1 MRTVIYR
8 QGLALLLS
16 LLMPVPVLQ
25 AKENLYFHGSLVAEP
40 CTLAPEDAEIEL
52 DFGNVVDKYLYLNQ
66 RTAGKMF
73 AIRLTQCD
81 IRLGSLAEITLK
93 GEESGA
99 LPGLLQLAGGS
110 LAQGVAIGLESTEG
124 QPLPINKVYRHQ
136 LHDGSNTFNLMG
148 YVRAEPDALKNHTIT
163 LGSFSA
169 ALTLMVDYP

>member
-1 MRTVIYR
+1 MRTVFYR
-8 QGLALLLS
+8 QGFALLLC
-16 LLMPVPVLQ
+16 LLMPCAALQ

-40 CTLAPEDAEIEL
+40 CLLEPKDAEIEL

-66 RTAGKMF
+66 RTVGEPF

-81 IRLGSLAEITLK
+81 TKLGNLADITLK
-93 GEESGA
+93 GSESGE

-110 LAQGVAIGLESTEG
+110 LAKGVAIGLESTEG
-124 QPLPINKVYRHQ
+124 KPLPINKVYRHQ

-148 YVRAEPDALKNHTIT
+148 YVQAEPTALKGHTIT

-169 ALTLMVDYP
+169 ALTLMIDYP